1 VSADSVRIQIK
12 NAMQSS
18 GLVEELLDFMRG
30 LLGVRLAQMQLE
42 RGDTPRHK
50 FLVIDNLAPDVVF
63 EKLAGAV
70 KNVKPKGRY

>member
-1 VSADSVRIQIK
+1 
-12 NAMQSS
+12 
-18 GLVEELLDFMRG
+18 MRG